1 MVALPHQTTALSHE
15 TYSGDIMDLASQTQR
30 NLTKRRFAS
39 SVNGSQ
45 RPYHPS
51 LGHAFSSTA
60 NRFPSFGMVVSG
72 DAERVSA
79 ETGTKEQVVD
89 TGLNYEYLSGPSQH
103 VLRQYHVA
111 DLSSTGYNL
120 AFIAGVGLIFAGL
133 QFPFFDAVTDKIKEV
148 IRRPRPVAEG
158 VALVAGTFLV
168 GTSLGS

>member
-1 MVALPHQTTALSHE
+1 
-15 TYSGDIMDLASQTQR
+15 MDLASQTQR

-51 LGHAFSSTA
+51 LGQAFSSTA

-72 DAERVSA
+72 DAERVAA
-79 ETGTKEQVVD
+79 ETGTKAPVVD

-103 VLRQYHVA
+103 VLRKYHVA
-111 DLSSTGYNL
+111 GLSSDGYNI

-133 QFPFFDAVTDKIKEV
+133 QFPFFDVVTDKIKDV
-148 IRRPRPVAEG
+148 IRRPRPVAE
-158 VALVAGTFLV
+158 ALALGAGTFLV
-168 GTSLGS
+168 ATSLGS